1 MKTAEAAGAE
11 SEVGAEE
18 ESSEAGGGEAANTR
32 KRILEKATY
41 DDLEA
46 PEAKRAAPLTLSKLE
61 RYFSGPTTVASQDYL
76 TQDELT
82 KSRTALQQELKV
94 WAAQRNPNVLSSS
107 AAVSVLG
114 DLSPGG
120 AMMVGSHHDLLAEQC
135 PLSVQSELRQLYIS
149 ITELIRHFWD
159 AFPPN
164 TPELAEKA
172 RKMLETLKKFQ
183 AMKSGHSRRRW
194 SGGTRW

>member
-1 MKTAEAAGAE
+1 MRPPLATKFALNHNTNSEPRFNQHSIMVMKTAEEAGAP
-11 SEVGAEE
+11 SEVAEE
-18 ESSEAGGGEAANTR
+18 ETSETPGPESVNTR

-46 PEAKRAAPLTLSKLE
+46 PEAKRAAPLTLSKLD

-107 AAVSVLG
+107 AAVS
-114 DLSPGG
+114 
-120 AMMVGSHHDLLAEQC
+120 QKN
-135 PLSVQSELRQLYIS
+135 
-149 ITELIRHFWD
+149 F
-159 AFPPN
+159 
-164 TPELAEKA
+164 
-172 RKMLETLKKFQ
+172 FQ
-183 AMKSGHSRRRW
+183 I
-194 SGGTRW
+194 

>member
-1 MKTAEAAGAE
+1 MVMKTAEDAGAPTE
-11 SEVGAEE
+11 GAEE
-18 ESSEAGGGEAANTR
+18 EISEPPGPETVNTR

-46 PEAKRAAPLTLSKLE
+46 PEAKKAAPLTLSKLD

-107 AAVSVLG
+107 AAVSRKHFLAFRTLTLLLCFTNKS
-114 DLSPGG
+114 DLSGQIYFHF
-120 AMMVGSHHDLLAEQC
+120 MTTQRLI
-135 PLSVQSELRQLYIS
+135 LYVFI
-149 ITELIRHFWD
+149 L
-159 AFPPN
+159 
-164 TPELAEKA
+164 
-172 RKMLETLKKFQ
+172 
-183 AMKSGHSRRRW
+183 
-194 SGGTRW
+194 